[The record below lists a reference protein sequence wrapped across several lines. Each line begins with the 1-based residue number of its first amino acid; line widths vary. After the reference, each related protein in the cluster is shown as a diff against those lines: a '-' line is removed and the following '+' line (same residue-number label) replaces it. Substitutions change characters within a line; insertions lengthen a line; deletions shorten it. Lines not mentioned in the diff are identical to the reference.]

1 MKLNLPLLA
10 LAAGAFG
17 IGVTEF
23 APMGLL
29 PVIATDLGVSIPTA
43 GLLISA
49 YALGVMLGAPLMT
62 LTTGRVPRRTLLI
75 GLVGIFT
82 VGNLL
87 SAVSG
92 DYGMLLIARIVT
104 SLNHGAF
111 FGVGSVVAAR
121 LVAPNRRAGAVAAM
135 FMGLTIANV
144 IGVPLATWAGDVLGW
159 RASFWGIAGIGAV
172 VMAALRLTLPAL
184 PAPAGGDVLT
194 ELRVLTRGPVLAA
207 LALTVIGSSAMFTV
221 FTYIAPILKE
231 QTHAS
236 LGFVTAMLVTYGLG
250 LTLGN
255 WLGGRFADRSVD
267 RTLIVTL
274 AALAVLLVAFAVL
287 MPFAAPSA
295 VVIFLW
301 GVASFALV
309 PPLQVRVMTAAAD
322 APNLASAVN
331 IGAFNLGN
339 AIGAALGGAVI
350 AGGLG
355 LPAVSLAGAAAA
367 GAGLVLALSRE
378 ADKAAATRQRRP
390 EAASFLRRLALGMA
404 SHSPCRPPILRPDPF
419 DARQDLKDAPRVGGR
434 MRPKDAATLILF
446 RDGAS
451 GPEVLMGRRAPGHVF
466 MASKWVFPGGRVERG
481 DFTAASTGALTEAA
495 RLEAEV
501 PGPPRP
507 RPGHG
512 RHPRDLRGDRHD
524 AGAARS
530 GRLRRRRLARVPG
543 RGRPARPVGPDL
555 CRPRHHPAGPH
566 APLRRPLLHGRGLGP
581 ADART
586 HRRVGRTGR
595 DRLDAAGRGPHAGT
609 AGHHPDG
616 AGRGAERRADPFR
629 IAPFVR
635 FVRGAHLI
643 TRD

>member
-29 PVIATDLGVSIPTA
+29 PVMATDLGVSIPTA

-87 SAVSG
+87 SAVST
-92 DYGMLLIARIVT
+92 DYTMLLIARIVT

-111 FGVGSVVAAR
+111 FGVGSVVAAG

-144 IGVPLATWAGDVLGW
+144 VGVPLATWAGDVLGW

-184 PAPAGGDVLT
+184 PAPTGGNVAD
-194 ELRVLTRGPVLAA
+194 ELRVLKKGSVLSA

-255 WLGGRFADRSVD
+255 WLGGRFADKSVD

-274 AALAVLLVAFAVL
+274 AALAVLLVAFALV

-355 LPAVSLAGAAAA
+355 LPAVALAGAVAAAA
-367 GAGLVLALSRE
+367 GLVFA
-378 ADKAAATRQRRP
+378 
-390 EAASFLRRLALGMA
+390 
-404 SHSPCRPPILRPDPF
+404 
-419 DARQDLKDAPRVGGR
+419 
-434 MRPKDAATLILF
+434 LIL
-446 RDGAS
+446 A
-451 GPEVLMGRRAPGHVF
+451 
-466 MASKWVFPGGRVERG
+466 
-481 DFTAASTGALTEAA
+481 
-495 RLEAEV
+495 
-501 PGPPRP
+501 
-507 RPGHG
+507 
-512 RHPRDLRGDRHD
+512 
-524 AGAARS
+524 
-530 GRLRRRRLARVPG
+530 
-543 RGRPARPVGPDL
+543 RPAR
-555 CRPRHHPAGPH
+555 RIAT
-566 APLRRPLLHGRGLGP
+566 AE
-581 ADART
+581 
-586 HRRVGRTGR
+586 
-595 DRLDAAGRGPHAGT
+595 GT
-609 AGHHPDG
+609 A
-616 AGRGAERRADPFR
+616 
-629 IAPFVR
+629 
-635 FVRGAHLI
+635 
-643 TRD
+643 

>member
-49 YALGVMLGAPLMT
+49 YAIGVMLGAPLMT

-82 VGNLL
+82 LGNLL
-87 SAVSG
+87 SAVST
-92 DYGMLLIARIVT
+92 DYTMLLVARIVT

-111 FGVGSVVAAR
+111 FGVGSVVAAG
-121 LVAPNRRAGAVAAM
+121 LVAPNKRAGAVAAM

-144 IGVPLATWAGDVLGW
+144 VGVPLATWAGDVLGW

-172 VMAALRLTLPAL
+172 VMVALRLTLPAL
-184 PAPAGGDVLT
+184 PAPTGGNVAD
-194 ELRVLTRGPVLAA
+194 ELRVLTKGSVLSA

-274 AALAVLLVAFAVL
+274 AALAVLLVAFALV

-339 AIGAALGGAVI
+339 AIGAAVGGAVI

-355 LPAVSLAGAAAA
+355 LPAVALAGAAAA
-367 GAGLVLALSRE
+367 AAGLVFALILA
-378 ADKAAATRQRRP
+378 RP
-390 EAASFLRRLALGMA
+390 ERR
-404 SHSPCRPPILRPDPF
+404 
-419 DARQDLKDAPRVGGR
+419 V
-434 MRPKDAATLILF
+434 AT
-446 RDGAS
+446 
-451 GPEVLMGRRAPGHVF
+451 
-466 MASKWVFPGGRVERG
+466 
-481 DFTAASTGALTEAA
+481 
-495 RLEAEV
+495 AE
-501 PGPPRP
+501 
-507 RPGHG
+507 
-512 RHPRDLRGDRHD
+512 
-524 AGAARS
+524 GAA
-530 GRLRRRRLARVPG
+530 
-543 RGRPARPVGPDL
+543 
-555 CRPRHHPAGPH
+555 
-566 APLRRPLLHGRGLGP
+566 
-581 ADART
+581 
-586 HRRVGRTGR
+586 
-595 DRLDAAGRGPHAGT
+595 
-609 AGHHPDG
+609 
-616 AGRGAERRADPFR
+616 
-629 IAPFVR
+629 
-635 FVRGAHLI
+635 
-643 TRD
+643 